1 MAIKA
6 SQPIGIFDSGIG
18 GLTVAHAVKEALP
31 NESLIYFGD
40 IAHLPYGDKSAA
52 AIQAYS
58 VKITDVLLKHNC
70 KLILIACNSASAAAF
85 ELVKEYTGS
94 RAKVFNVIDPV
105 VDYVRETYQNEKIG
119 LIGTKQTVSSNVYKK
134 KIDDL
139 GQGVELASLAT
150 PLLVPMIEEGYFK
163 NEIITKIIDE
173 YLSSPVI
180 QEIKSLIL
188 GCTHYPLIKKQVN
201 DYYQGTVD
209 VLDSSVIVAKSVK
222 AFLEYHN
229 LQNKETTPTYKFL
242 VSDYTES
249 FEASA
254 KMFFHEEVHL
264 EKYPLW
270 E

>member
-173 YLSSPVI
+173 YLSNSTI
-180 QEIKSLIL
+180 QDIKSLIL

-201 DYYQGTVD
+201 EYYRGKVD
-209 VLDSSVIVAKSVK
+209 VLDSSVIVAKSVR

-229 LQNKETTPTYKFL
+229 LQNKETKPTYKFL

-254 KMFFHEEVHL
+254 KMFFHEDVHL